1 MKILYL
7 DLGMGAAG
15 DMLCAAL
22 LDLLDDEQRQSV
34 LDTLNNAGIPQVV
47 YRLRRDE
54 KCGITGLHLDVL
66 VDGHEEGHD
75 HHDQDHD
82 DHHHHQDYDDH
93 QHQHHHHDHDEHHH
107 HYDHDH
113 DEYHHHH
120 GDHDDGHE
128 IHHHEHHHH
137 HASLEDICRIID
149 DLALSGSVREKAKEV
164 YRAIAM
170 AESRVHG
177 KDVGMVHFHEV
188 GAMDAVADVTAFC
201 CLMEQIRP
209 DRVVA
214 SPVNT
219 GSGQVRCAHG
229 ILPVPAPATALLLE
243 GIPAYSSSIRSELC
257 TPTGAALIRTFADS
271 FGEMP
276 VMRMREAGYGTGT
289 KDFEQANLV
298 RAILAEGESARSAAI
313 EFACNLDDMT
323 AEDIAHAMQVFMDAG
338 ALDVY
343 TIPIHMKKS
352 RTGTLLTVMCRE
364 EDREEMIRLIFRHT
378 TTLGIREYTPSRYTL
393 QRHVEVRQTG
403 YGPIRCKVSR
413 GYGVVR
419 VKPEYEDI
427 AKAARETGKS
437 ILEIRESLSP
447 ELKRMILPD

>member
-22 LDLLDDEQRQSV
+22 LDLLGDEQKQKM
-34 LDTLNNAGIPQVV
+34 LDDLNKAGIPQVV
-47 YRLRRDE
+47 YKLRHDE
-54 KCGITGLHLDVL
+54 KCGITGAHLDVL
-66 VDGHEEGHD
+66 VDGREEG
-75 HHDQDHD
+75 
-82 DHHHHQDYDDH
+82 
-93 QHQHHHHDHDEHHH
+93 HHHDHDHDDDHHHGHHDHHDDEHHDNHHHHHHHDDHGEHHH
-107 HYDHDH
+107 HDYEDHHSGHDHDH
-113 DEYHHHH
+113 
-120 GDHDDGHE
+120 HD
-128 IHHHEHHHH
+128 HH

-149 DLALSGSVREKAKEV
+149 GLALPDSVREKAKEV
-164 YRAIAM
+164 YQAIAL

-201 CLMEQIRP
+201 YLMEQLRP
-209 DRVVA
+209 DRVIA

-219 GSGQVRCAHG
+219 GSGTVKCAHG

-243 GIPAYSSSIRSELC
+243 GIPAYSSLIRSELC

-276 VMRMREAGYGTGT
+276 VMRMSAAGYGTGT

-298 RAILAEGESARSAAI
+298 RAILGEGEAEKFHAI
-313 EFACNLDDMT
+313 ELACNLDDMT
-323 AEDIAHAMQVFMDAG
+323 AEDIAYAMQMIMDAG

-364 EDREEMIRLIFRHT
+364 EDRDRMIRMVFQHT
-378 TTLGIREYTPSRYTL
+378 TTLGIREYTPVRYTL
-393 QRHVEVRQTG
+393 KRQEKIRQTA
-403 YGPIRCKVSR
+403 YGPVRYKVSR
-413 GYGVVR
+413 GYGVTR
-419 VKPEYEDI
+419 EKPEFEDI

-437 ILEIRESLSP
+437 IREIRESLSSCP
-447 ELKRMILPD
+447 EQEALQDKGAE